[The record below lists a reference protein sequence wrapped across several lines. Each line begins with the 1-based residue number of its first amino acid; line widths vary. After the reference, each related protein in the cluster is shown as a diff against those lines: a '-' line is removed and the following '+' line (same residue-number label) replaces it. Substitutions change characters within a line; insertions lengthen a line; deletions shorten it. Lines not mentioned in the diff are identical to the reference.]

1 METTR
6 VFIVFQIIV
15 ILVFGIISFVIQRR
29 YKLDTEKLEQ
39 YVKIINEIIFVVI
52 IFMIVFGVLA
62 LAYTYDGLDGF
73 LDEFFSMNYYT
84 TALETYNLAKGDFE
98 SIVLGIMA
106 MFIII
111 GLNKRNVSR
120 EKRKESIEWFYD
132 ENEHINQDN
141 KKDKS

>member
-62 LAYTYDGLDGF
+62 LAYTYDGLDRF
-73 LDEFFSMNYYT
+73 LAEYGRQSGGG
-84 TALETYNLAKGDFE
+84 YNPPKMDADWIL
-98 SIVLGIMA
+98 LGIMA

-111 GLNKRNVSR
+111 GLNKGNVSK
-120 EKRKESIEWFYD
+120 EKKKESIEWFYD
-132 ENEHINQDN
+132 ENEQINQDN
-141 KKDKS
+141 NK